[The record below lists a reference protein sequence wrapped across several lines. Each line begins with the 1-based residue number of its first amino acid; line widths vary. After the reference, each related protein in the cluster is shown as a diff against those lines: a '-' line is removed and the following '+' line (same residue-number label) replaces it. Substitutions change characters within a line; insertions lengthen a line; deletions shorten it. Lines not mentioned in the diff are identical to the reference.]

1 MTVCAPAVEKVCV
14 KAACEFEMASLML
27 VVPPSMHRRM
37 PCIHVNLLYTIA
49 EEHDTPNNLAQYRE
63 VLLSAQASHYG
74 PECIALPH
82 EPALLLYGLYT
93 LNPSRVHLAVPKSP
107 QLRRERPGWATIY

>member
-1 MTVCAPAVEKVCV
+1 
-14 KAACEFEMASLML
+14 
-27 VVPPSMHRRM
+27 M

-107 QLRRERPGWATIY
+107 HSGANGPDGRRSTEGFYRAANRSK